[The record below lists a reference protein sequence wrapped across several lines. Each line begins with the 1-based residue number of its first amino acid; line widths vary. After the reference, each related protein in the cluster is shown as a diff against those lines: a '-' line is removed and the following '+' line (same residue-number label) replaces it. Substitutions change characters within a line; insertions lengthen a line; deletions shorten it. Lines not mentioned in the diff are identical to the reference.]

1 MIIIGVDYHPSFQQ
15 IAFLD
20 QETGEYDE
28 RSLNHSDGEAEKFY
42 RELKQRGVSVRV
54 GLEATGYSRWFE
66 RLLAE
71 LGFEVWIGDAAEIER
86 QRVRKQKTDRED
98 ARLLLKLLR
107 ENRFPRIWV
116 PSPEN
121 RDLRQL
127 LWHRHRLVQM
137 RTRIM
142 NQLQAVAMN
151 EGYRWKKKLFSQQG
165 RALLEKLSLAPWA
178 SRRRKELLELLDQ
191 LDPKVAELTRAVE
204 QEAHR
209 RPEVLRLMTHPGV
222 GPLTGLAY
230 VLVIGTPERFP
241 SGKQI
246 GSYVGLIPSEDSSAG
261 HQRLGHISKQGNAL
275 LRYLLGEA
283 SQAAVRKD
291 VYWRRR
297 YMHLAMRRQK
307 SIAKVAMARKLAVRL
322 YWMWRNGWDYSQLVE
337 FGSHAGKLGTG
348 HGVNSS
354 VAHMIGHPAP

>member
-20 QETGEYDE
+20 QETGEYGE
-28 RSLNHSDGEAEKFY
+28 RRLNHSDGEAEKFY
-42 RELKQRGVSVRV
+42 RELKQRGVSLRV

-98 ARLLLKLLR
+98 ARLLLKLLL

-142 NQLQAVAMN
+142 NQLQALAMN
-151 EGYRWKKKLFSQQG
+151 EGYRWKKKLFSEQG
-165 RALLEKLSLAPWA
+165 RAELEKLALAPWA
-178 SRRRKELLELLDQ
+178 SRRRHDLLELLDRMN
-191 LDPKVAELTRAVE
+191 PTIEELTATVE
-204 QEAHR
+204 QEAKKW
-209 RPEVLRLMTHPGV
+209 PEVLRLMTHPGV
-222 GPLTGLAY
+222 GPLTALAF
-230 VLVIGTPERFP
+230 VLIIGTPERFHR
-241 SGKQI
+241 GKQI
-246 GSYVGLIPSEDSSAG
+246 GSYIGLIPSEDSSAG

-275 LRYLLGEA
+275 LRFLLVEA
-283 SQAAVRKD
+283 AQAAARCNPD
-291 VYWRRR
+291 WRRR
-297 YMHLAMRRQK
+297 YVHLAMRREK
-307 SIAKVAMARKLAVRL
+307 NIAKVAMARKLAVRL
-322 YWMWRNGWDYSQLVE
+322 YWMWRNGWEYAQSVE
-337 FGSHAGKLGTG
+337 FGSYAGQLVTG
-348 HGVNSS
+348 HGVN
-354 VAHMIGHPAP
+354 